1 MDGQQ
6 QRVALARLY
15 LKPADVILADE
26 PTGNLDEKNKK
37 IVLEALKEFAKEGK
51 IVIVATH
58 DLSIV
63 HQCDEVIELT
73 RYTD

>member
-1 MDGQQ
+1 MNQQ
-6 QRVALARLY
+6 E
-15 LKPADVILADE
+15 ILM
-26 PTGNLDEKNKK
+26 KKIKK